1 MTQKWLLI
9 RTYHPPSENNQYYF
23 ECLDKALDVYSHYE
37 RVILT
42 GDFNTQENEYVFD
55 LFLYQHNLTNLVKES
70 TCYKNP
76 RNPGCIDLYLTNSP
90 LSFQNT
96 SSGFTG
102 AF

>member
-42 GDFNTQENEYVFD
+42 GDFNTQENECV
-55 LFLYQHNLTNLVKES
+55 
-70 TCYKNP
+70 
-76 RNPGCIDLYLTNSP
+76 
-90 LSFQNT
+90 
-96 SSGFTG
+96 
-102 AF
+102 